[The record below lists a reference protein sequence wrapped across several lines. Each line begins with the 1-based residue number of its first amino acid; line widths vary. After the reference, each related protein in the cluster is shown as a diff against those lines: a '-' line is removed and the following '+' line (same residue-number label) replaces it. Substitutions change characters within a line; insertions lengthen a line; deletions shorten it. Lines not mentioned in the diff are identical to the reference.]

1 MLTDPLLPPPLR
13 RKFVVKVNYEDHGRW
28 VMRKALRARWAKKE
42 LKRKMNTS
50 SISKAVQGMAV
61 WIKLVITQNALLTL
75 GCNTGSNLGKV
86 VIIANALWSDILSV
100 SLYTLSYF
108 KMCKRKSWN
117 FMFLHTKSKS
127 LGRKMVYFMFLF
139 CFFVFYS
146 FHETAE
152 KSSKQ
157 EQKYKKYHADSAYYA
172 HSSALY

>member
-1 MLTDPLLPPPLR
+1 
-13 RKFVVKVNYEDHGRW
+13 
-28 VMRKALRARWAKKE
+28 
-42 LKRKMNTS
+42 MNTS

-139 CFFVFYS
+139 CFFIPFMKLLKNLQSKNKNIKIPCGFCILCTFFS
-146 FHETAE
+146 FVLTCGCNRFWYLGRLVTITSVL
-152 KSSKQ
+152 KSSWP
-157 EQKYKKYHADSAYYA
+157 AVL
-172 HSSALY
+172 LYTLFC